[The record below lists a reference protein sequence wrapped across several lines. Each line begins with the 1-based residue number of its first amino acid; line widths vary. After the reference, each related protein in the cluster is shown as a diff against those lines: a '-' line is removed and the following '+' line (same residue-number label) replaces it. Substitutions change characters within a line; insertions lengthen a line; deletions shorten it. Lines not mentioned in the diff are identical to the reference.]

1 MQEVIR
7 GLFRGAKRGVMT
19 SKQGRNFYKGN
30 RTGSMGRHT
39 KHGGYV
45 IDANKVRTFVVPSLA
60 GCELKPYVSHSS
72 DKFKVDP
79 PTATDFST
87 QKIFNQE

>member
-7 GLFRGAKRGVMT
+7 GLFRGAKRGVLT
-19 SKQGRNFYKGN
+19 SKKGRNFYKGN

-45 IDANKVRTFVVPSLA
+45 IDLDKVRTFVVPDMTNCKLQ
-60 GCELKPYVSHSS
+60 PYVSRRAG
-72 DKFKVDP
+72 KFKVDP
-79 PTATDFST
+79 PTPSLFS
-87 QKIFNQE
+87 KAE

>member
-7 GLFRGAKRGVMT
+7 GLLRGAKRGVMT

-39 KHGGYV
+39 KHGGYT
-45 IDANKVRTFVVPSLA
+45 IDMDKVRTFVVPDLSA
-60 GCELKPYVSHSS
+60 CEFKPYVSRRST
-72 DKFKVDP
+72 KFKTDP
-79 PTATDFST
+79 PTAEHYAA
-87 QKIFNQE
+87 KE

>member
-7 GLFRGAKRGVMT
+7 GLLRGAKRGVMT
-19 SKQGRNFYKGN
+19 SKKGHNFYKGN

-45 IDANKVRTFVVPSLA
+45 VDLDKVRTYVVPDLSS
-60 GCELKPYVSHSS
+60 CDLKPYVARSS
-72 DKFKVDP
+72 EKFKVDP
-79 PTATDFST
+79 CSAEAFIEN
-87 QKIFNQE
+87 K

>member
-19 SKQGRNFYKGN
+19 AKKGRNFYKGN
-30 RTGSMGRHT
+30 RTGSMGSHT

-45 IDANKVRTFVVPSLA
+45 IDLDKVRTYVVP
-60 GCELKPYVSHSS
+60 
-72 DKFKVDP
+72 
-79 PTATDFST
+79 DFSGCDWRSDIRLPRVLLT
-87 QKIFNQE
+87 ISF

>member
-1 MQEVIR
+1 MQEVVR

-39 KHGGYV
+39 KHGGYA
-45 IDANKVRTFVVPSLA
+45 IDWNKVRTFVVPNLHA
-60 GCELKPYVSHSS
+60 CELKPYVSHRS

-79 PTATDFST
+79 PSPSMFTSHEK
-87 QKIFNQE
+87 Q

>member
-1 MQEVIR
+1 MQQVIR

-19 SKQGRNFYKGN
+19 AKKGRNFYKGN

-45 IDANKVRTFVVPSLA
+45 IDLDKVRTYVVPDLA
-60 GCELKPYVSHSS
+60 NCELKPYVSRSS
-72 DKFKVDP
+72 DQFKLDP
-79 PTATDFST
+79 CTADDFMG
-87 QKIFNQE
+87 Q

>member
-7 GLFRGAKRGVMT
+7 GLFRGAKRGVLT
-19 SKQGRNFYKGN
+19 AKKGHNFYKGN

-39 KHGGYV
+39 KHGNYV
-45 IDANKVRTFVVPSLA
+45 VDLNKVRTFVVPDLA
-60 GCELKPYVSHSS
+60 SCELKAYVSHRS

-79 PTATDFST
+79 CTADRFIGE
-87 QKIFNQE
+87 QA

>member
-19 SKQGRNFYKGN
+19 SKKGRNFYKGN

-39 KHGGYV
+39 KYGSYV
-45 IDANKVRTFVVPSLA
+45 IDLDKVRTFVVPELA
-60 GCELKPYVSHSS
+60 ECEFKPYVSRRSS
-72 DKFKVDP
+72 KFKVDP
-79 PTATDFST
+79 PSADLFAA
-87 QKIFNQE
+87 NE

>member
-7 GLFRGAKRGVMT
+7 GLLRGAKRGVMT
-19 SKQGRNFYKGN
+19 SKRGHNFYKGN

-45 IDANKVRTFVVPSLA
+45 VDLDKVRTYVVPDLSN
-60 GCELKPYVSHSS
+60 CDV
-72 DKFKVDP
+72 
-79 PTATDFST
+79 
-87 QKIFNQE
+87 